1 MPYPSP
7 ADEERNG
14 GCGPILA
21 AVVLLFIVLAAA
33 SCASQAMGAQ
43 DVTVRQART
52 DGPIYDLPE
61 GIGQEIVCDEHNRE
75 YLLLTT
81 EQGGV
86 FLMPYMDEDGEQEI
100 MPQASN
106 AKKPPRMERLLL
118 FDEQYER
125 PSNDEHLHMF
135 AY

>member
-21 AVVLLFIVLAAA
+21 TVVLLFIVLAAA

-43 DVTVRQART
+43 DMTVRQART

-86 FLMPYMDEDGEQEI
+86 FLMPYLDEDGEQEI
-100 MPQASN
+100 MSQAQN

-125 PSNDEHLHMF
+125 PPNDEHLHMF

>member
-7 ADEERNG
+7 ADEKRNG

-43 DVTVRQART
+43 DMTVRPART

-100 MPQASN
+100 MPQA
-106 AKKPPRMERLLL
+106 
-118 FDEQYER
+118 
-125 PSNDEHLHMF
+125 
-135 AY
+135 

>member
-21 AVVLLFIVLAAA
+21 AVVLLFLVLAAA

-43 DVTVRQART
+43 RSRPVWS
-52 DGPIYDLPE
+52 GF
-61 GIGQEIVCDEHNRE
+61 
-75 YLLLTT
+75 
-81 EQGGV
+81 
-86 FLMPYMDEDGEQEI
+86 FL
-100 MPQASN
+100 S
-106 AKKPPRMERLLL
+106 
-118 FDEQYER
+118 DEQYER
-125 PSNDEHLHMF
+125 PPNDEHAYVF

>member
-1 MPYPSP
+1 M
-7 ADEERNG
+7 DG
-14 GCGPILA
+14 VVDMA
-21 AVVLLFIVLAAA
+21 ASAANATTAIISLLFIVLAAA

-100 MPQASN
+100 MPQA
-106 AKKPPRMERLLL
+106 
-118 FDEQYER
+118 
-125 PSNDEHLHMF
+125 
-135 AY
+135 

>member
-43 DVTVRQART
+43 DVTVGQART

-75 YLLLTT
+75 YLLLS
-81 EQGGV
+81 
-86 FLMPYMDEDGEQEI
+86 LI
-100 MPQASN
+100 
-106 AKKPPRMERLLL
+106 
-118 FDEQYER
+118 
-125 PSNDEHLHMF
+125 HI
-135 AY
+135 

>member
-14 GCGPILA
+14 GCSPILA

-43 DVTVRQART
+43 DMTVRPART

-61 GIGQEIVCDEHNRE
+61 GIGQEIVCDRYNRE

-86 FLMPYMDEDGEQEI
+86 FLMPYMDEDGQQAV
-100 MPQASN
+100 MPQA
-106 AKKPPRMERLLL
+106 
-118 FDEQYER
+118 
-125 PSNDEHLHMF
+125 
-135 AY
+135 

>member
-100 MPQASN
+100 MPR
-106 AKKPPRMERLLL
+106 PRTQRSRPVWSGFFLS
-118 FDEQYER
+118 DEQYER
-125 PSNDEHLHMF
+125 PPNDEHAYVF

>member
-61 GIGQEIVCDEHNRE
+61 GIGQEIVCDDAFGAIIA
-75 YLLLTT
+75 TST
-81 EQGGV
+81 FFGGTIC
-86 FLMPYMDEDGEQEI
+86 PKWI
-100 MPQASN
+100 
-106 AKKPPRMERLLL
+106 AKP
-118 FDEQYER
+118 
-125 PSNDEHLHMF
+125 
-135 AY
+135 